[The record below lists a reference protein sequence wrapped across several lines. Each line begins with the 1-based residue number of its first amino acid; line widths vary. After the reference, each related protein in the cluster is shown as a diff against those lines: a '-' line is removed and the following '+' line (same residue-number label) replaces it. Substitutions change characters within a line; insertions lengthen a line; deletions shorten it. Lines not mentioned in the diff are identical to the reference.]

1 MTLPFSIGS
10 IRAGE
15 GPMAQTNPTCDS
27 SGLLLSFYPIQTSV
41 EDFCVFLSACFPFKL
56 ICRRCWWNKEFGMVA
71 RRKHSVRYPI
81 AAILRPQFDWYQS
94 FYENSNF
101 NMPRRHPMA
110 WDNIGVDAAPFGTSY
125 SYSFLL
131 DVDLYSLTI

>member
-1 MTLPFSIGS
+1 MECM
-10 IRAGE
+10 R
-15 GPMAQTNPTCDS
+15 Q
-27 SGLLLSFYPIQTSV
+27 
-41 EDFCVFLSACFPFKL
+41 
-56 ICRRCWWNKEFGMVA
+56 KEFGMVA

-81 AAILRPQFDWYQS
+81 AAILRPPFSWYQS

-131 DVDLYSLTI
+131 DVDLYSLTISTFSRQGGSSA

>member
-1 MTLPFSIGS
+1 MRLETCCFSFCLLPFQIDMP
-10 IRAGE
+10 E
-15 GPMAQTNPTCDS
+15 M
-27 SGLLLSFYPIQTSV
+27 LV
-41 EDFCVFLSACFPFKL
+41 ECM
-56 ICRRCWWNKEFGMVA
+56 RQKEFGMVA

-81 AAILRPQFDWYQS
+81 AAILRPPFYWYQS
-94 FYENSNF
+94 FYENSHF

-131 DVDLYSLTI
+131 DVDLYSLTISTNPSQGKAEVVLEYL